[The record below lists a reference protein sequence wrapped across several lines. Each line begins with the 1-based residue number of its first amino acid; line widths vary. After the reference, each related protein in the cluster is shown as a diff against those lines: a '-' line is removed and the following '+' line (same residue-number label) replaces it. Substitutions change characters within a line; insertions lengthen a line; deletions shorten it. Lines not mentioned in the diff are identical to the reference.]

1 MQLNS
6 EWDILCG
13 RTESDNFF
21 FRLEFDKNLDITS
34 NDYLYL
40 KSLRY
45 LSYDEKKKI
54 EYFENNLSQHFV
66 KIPESIKTIYYNNDI

>member
-6 EWDILCG
+6 DDDD
-13 RTESDNFF
+13 RFF

-45 LSYDEKKKI
+45 LSYDEKRKV
-54 EYFENNLSQHFV
+54 EYFENNLNQHFV
-66 KIPESIKTIYYNNDI
+66 KIPEKGIQTIYYNNDI

>member
-6 EWDILCG
+6 DHDD
-13 RTESDNFF
+13 RFF

-45 LSYDEKKKI
+45 LSYDEKRKV
-54 EYFENNLSQHFV
+54 EYFENNLNQHFV
-66 KIPESIKTIYYNNDI
+66 KIPEKGIQTIYYNNDI

>member
-6 EWDILCG
+6 DDDD
-13 RTESDNFF
+13 RFF
-21 FRLEFDKNLDITS
+21 FKLEFDKNLDITS

-45 LSYDEKKKI
+45 LSYDEKRKV
-54 EYFENNLSQHFV
+54 EYFENNLNQHFV
-66 KIPESIKTIYYNNDI
+66 KIPEKGIKTMYYNNDI

>member
-6 EWDILCG
+6 DDDD
-13 RTESDNFF
+13 RFF

-45 LSYDEKKKI
+45 LSYDEKRKI
-54 EYFENNLSQHFV
+54 EYFENNLNQHFV
-66 KIPESIKTIYYNNDI
+66 KIPEKGIQTIYYNNDI

>member
-6 EWDILCG
+6 DDDD
-13 RTESDNFF
+13 RFF
-21 FRLEFDKNLDITS
+21 FKLEFDKNLDITS

-45 LSYDEKKKI
+45 LSYDEKRKV
-54 EYFENNLSQHFV
+54 EYFENNLNQHFV
-66 KIPESIKTIYYNNDI
+66 KIPEKGIQTIYYNNDI

>member
-1 MQLNS
+1 MDLNH
-6 EWDILCG
+6 DDDD
-13 RTESDNFF
+13 RFF

-45 LSYDEKKKI
+45 LSYDEKRKI
-54 EYFENNLSQHFV
+54 EYFENNLNQHFV
-66 KIPESIKTIYYNNDI
+66 KIPEKGIQTIYYNNDI